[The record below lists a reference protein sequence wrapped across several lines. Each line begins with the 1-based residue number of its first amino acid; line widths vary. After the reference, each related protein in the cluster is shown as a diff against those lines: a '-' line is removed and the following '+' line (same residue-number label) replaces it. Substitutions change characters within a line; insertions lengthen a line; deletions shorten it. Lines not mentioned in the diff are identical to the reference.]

1 MLAVRPYVPAD
12 AGVWD
17 AVVGRS
23 RNGNLLHRR
32 GYMDYHADRFVDCS
46 LIVERNGEAV
56 AIFPADIRGELVT
69 SHGGL
74 TYAGLI
80 SSHALRAESTLAVFE
95 QMADAYRALGVQ
107 RIVYK
112 AVPHVFHAYP
122 AEEDL
127 YALQRMGARLVRR
140 DLSSVIALQEPFRF
154 TEPRRRAVKKA
165 ARAGISLHAG
175 ADPASFHALLSQVLH
190 KHQATPTHSLQE
202 LRLLQTRF
210 PRHIVL
216 HEARKDDAL
225 LAGALVYDFGRVVHT
240 QYLAASEEGRHL
252 DALSYLLAELI
263 GSTYAD
269 RHYFSF
275 GISTEQAGTVLN
287 PGLVTQKEYFG
298 ARAIVH
304 DFYEWRLP

>member
-1 MLAVRPYVPAD
+1 MLAVRPYVAAD
-12 AGVWD
+12 AEAWD
-17 AVVGRS
+17 AVVEHS

-32 GYMDYHADRFVDCS
+32 GYMDYHAERFVDCS
-46 LIVERNGEAV
+46 LMVERNGQLVAV
-56 AIFPADIRGELVT
+56 FPASRLDDVVT

-80 SSHALRAESTLAVFE
+80 SSHAMRAESTLAVFE
-95 QMADAYRALGVQ
+95 QMASWYRAHDVK

-112 AVPHVFHAYP
+112 AVPHVFHTYP

-127 YALQRMGARLVRR
+127 YALQRMGARLTRR

-154 TEPRRRAVKKA
+154 TEPRRRAVRKA
-165 ARAGISLHAG
+165 GRAGISLHVG
-175 ADPASFHALLSQVLH
+175 ADPASFHALLSAVLR
-190 KHQATPTHSLQE
+190 KHHVAPTHSLPE
-202 LRLLQTRF
+202 LRLLQARF
-210 PRHIVL
+210 PRQIVL
-216 HEARKDDAL
+216 HEARKEGAL

-240 QYLAASEEGRHL
+240 QYLAASQEGRQL
-252 DALSYLLAELI
+252 DALSLLLAGLI

-275 GISTEQAGTVLN
+275 GVSTEQAGAVLN
-287 PGLVTQKEYFG
+287 SGLVTQKEYFG

-304 DFYEWRLP
+304 DCYEWPL